1 MGRTLGTAGI
11 NNFSCYSCEISVMF
25 VQRVHK
31 LSSVDGLDPY
41 EMLNTETVVNEI
53 EYIRITFQD
62 RGCAELREIDF
73 PF

>member
-1 MGRTLGTAGI
+1 
-11 NNFSCYSCEISVMF
+11 MF